1 MRVRSYLRMKTKVF
15 DYIRKHDMLREGDR
29 VIIGVSGGPDSVCLL
44 FLLHEIAASLKLD
57 IHAVHVNHMLRPE
70 ADEEEQFVK
79 DICDRLGI
87 SFHAARADV
96 HKYAEES
103 GLSTEEA
110 GRIIRYD
117 AFKKVLGNE
126 SGRIAVAHNRN
137 DQAETVV
144 FNLFRGA
151 GIRGL
156 GGIEPV
162 NGNIIRPLL
171 CCERKEILEFLDK
184 NHIRYVIDRS
194 NLTDEYTRNRIRHH
208 IIEYAEE
215 NIAGGCV
222 ANIARA
228 SERLSEAETYIRKK
242 TVEAAAQCS
251 FEDGDDI
258 RIYADRLLKE
268 EPFLARNVI
277 YEMIGMYS
285 GSKKDI
291 TSEHVNN
298 VYTLLN
304 LDGTKTLDL
313 PYGVTVRKEYNIVS
327 FLRQQAYDPKQSDWR
342 CREQIPITIKDDG
355 SDSLV
360 SFDGHEINI
369 RLIDGFDPQNIPR
382 DNYTKWFD
390 YDKITNACVLRYRH
404 EGDYLTINSSMGR
417 KSLQDYLVNEKIA
430 KDKRDSIPLLADGS
444 HIMWVIGFRISEYY
458 KVTEETKRVL
468 EVNVR

>member
-1 MRVRSYLRMKTKVF
+1 MRARSYLRMKTKVF
-15 DYIRKHDMLREGDR
+15 EYIRKYDMLREGDR

-44 FLLHEIAASLKLD
+44 FLLHELAAGLKLD
-57 IHAVHVNHMLRPE
+57 LHAVHVNHMLRTE
-70 ADEEEQFVK
+70 ADDEEQFVK
-79 DICDRLGI
+79 DICKKLGI
-87 SFHAARADV
+87 SFHVAKADV

-117 AFKKVLGNE
+117 AFRKVLGD
-126 SGRIAVAHNRN
+126 SAGRIAVAHNKN
-137 DQAETVV
+137 DLAETVI

-162 NGNIIRPLL
+162 NGNIIRPIL
-171 CCERKEILEFLDK
+171 CLERRQIMEFLEK
-184 NHIRYVIDRS
+184 NHLQYVIDKS
-194 NLTDEYTRNRIRHH
+194 NLTDDYTRNRIRHH

-228 SERLSEAETYIRKK
+228 AGRVSEAEAYIRKK
-242 TVEAAAQCS
+242 TVEAAAECS

-258 RIYADRLLKE
+258 RVYADRLLNE
-268 EPFLARNVI
+268 DPFIAKNII

-291 TSEHVNN
+291 TSGHVNN
-298 VYTLLN
+298 VYDLLSS
-304 LDGTKTLDL
+304 DGTKEINL
-313 PYGVTVRKEYNIVS
+313 PYGITVHREYNILS
-327 FLRQQAYDPKQSDWR
+327 FKRSCDSDP
-342 CREQIPITIKDDG
+342 DDG
-355 SDSLV
+355 GSDKLPAV
-360 SFDGHEINI
+360 TLNI
-369 RLIDGFDPQNIPR
+369 LEDFDPENIPR

-390 YDKITNACVLRYRH
+390 YDKISSACELRYRR
-404 EGDYLTINSSMGR
+404 EGDYLTVNSSMGR
-417 KSLQDYLVNEKIA
+417 KSLQDYMVNEKIP
-430 KDKRDSIPLLADGS
+430 KDKRDLIPVLADGS
-444 HIMWVIGFRISEYY
+444 HIMWVIGYRISEYY

-468 EVNVR
+468 EVRINTD